1 MCVVGEDNL
10 PVSEEK
16 ELNLDSISVSVIFSV
31 EYIENVSKNRSKH
44 PISVLIIVSE
54 NLSVFYIFF
63 CLMLILLKFMFCV
76 IVLVYVNIPKY

>member
-31 EYIENVSKNRSKH
+31 EYIENFSKNRSKH
-44 PISVLIIVSE
+44 PISTDNSE
-54 NLSVFYIFF
+54 
-63 CLMLILLKFMFCV
+63 
-76 IVLVYVNIPKY
+76 

>member
-1 MCVVGEDNL
+1 MRVVGEDNL

-31 EYIENVSKNRSKH
+31 EYIENFPKIVPS
-44 PISVLIIVSE
+44 ILSVLIIVSE

-63 CLMLILLKFMFCV
+63 FRLMLILLKFMFCI
-76 IVLVYVNIPKY
+76 IVLVCVNIPKY

>member
-44 PISVLIIVSE
+44 PISTDNSE
-54 NLSVFYIFF
+54 
-63 CLMLILLKFMFCV
+63 
-76 IVLVYVNIPKY
+76 